1 VIEYLAPGFIYS
13 VLKDIVSRYAP
24 KRRELT
30 NSEIVDLRK
39 KWKAE
44 IEPHILETHQ
54 KNLRQ
59 DVIIRDMRRIDS
71 YPDIKEDEKGIS
83 PWFRVGLVGTYHRGL
98 LVALQWASLTK
109 HTDGKRYRR
118 TNYKTEEKG
127 DLNALLIGLIPFENI
142 DNIDWGGDE
151 YYGYPHVYCYFSHHR
166 EPYERVAYFTE
177 TVPLHGIPFYTEI
190 ESYQSVRKLSK
201 KLGIIE

>member
-1 VIEYLAPGFIYS
+1 VIEYLAPRFIYS

-71 YPDIKEDEKGIS
+71 YPDVKEDEKGIS
-83 PWFRVGLVGTYHRGL
+83 PWFRAGLVGTYHRGL

-109 HTDGKRYRR
+109 HTDGKR
-118 TNYKTEEKG
+118 
-127 DLNALLIGLIPFENI
+127 
-142 DNIDWGGDE
+142 
-151 YYGYPHVYCYFSHHR
+151 
-166 EPYERVAYFTE
+166 
-177 TVPLHGIPFYTEI
+177 
-190 ESYQSVRKLSK
+190 
-201 KLGIIE
+201 